1 MYIKKR
7 TIPNLHAYFLFLTS
21 RDAIYRVSLNAIRNK
36 CMKNKKDTQQGVF
49 CGRRGIRRLV
59 QGEQE
64 GVYSLLQLAA
74 AEAAPATPGRG

>member
-1 MYIKKR
+1 MYLTKSSSKKE
-7 TIPNLHAYFLFLTS
+7 TKKTPNK
-21 RDAIYRVSLNAIRNK
+21 VSL
-36 CMKNKKDTQQGVF
+36 

-64 GVYSLLQLAA
+64 GVYSLLQLTD

>member
-1 MYIKKR
+1 
-7 TIPNLHAYFLFLTS
+7 
-21 RDAIYRVSLNAIRNK
+21 
-36 CMKNKKDTQQGVF
+36 MKNKKDTQQGVF

-74 AEAAPATPGRG
+74 AEAAPATPGRGGECEGNKRGTQIGASCGRRGIRTPGTVTRTSV